1 MINEEITSQ
10 NPPTQVEEKQV
21 PEKQELEENKDFL
34 IMKKLNIETNKVI
47 VDKKQE
53 KKGEEVPELYD
64 YHEIPEETIIPQDF

>member
-34 IMKKLNIETNKVI
+34 IMKKLNIETNKGI